1 MSASPGVKVDPW
13 FEAKGL
19 EARSCSWFGSPLSS
33 VFRFGFGFVFGVLG
47 VRPSLHIE
55 MGTMSLTNSRS
66 IFMLSKILV
75 GKVGGVMDTKIKF
88 EENYNF

>member
-13 FEAKGL
+13 FEAKSFGV
-19 EARSCSWFGSPLSS
+19 RSWFGLPLSS
-33 VFRFGFGFVFGVLG
+33 SLGFGFVFGVLG